1 MAQYDVTHV
10 ANIEASGVAAQSF
23 LYYVSG
29 RERDTRWET
38 SKLQGGHHCLKPA
51 EARRAKTQGGC
62 KITLSLAKLK

>member
-51 EARRAKTQGGC
+51 EAKENTETVFDTMMKMRV
-62 KITLSLAKLK
+62 